1 VDEEQP
7 IIFDEDEVSPAEVY
21 WAKRDAREL
30 VSTLQDKEIGFFD
43 ALKRRGFV
51 RMWRYMWA
59 QYYGQ
64 DPNSIGGFESQ
75 MITVAGEDGELLN
88 FRLNEVRPLIKRQIQ
103 LVVGER
109 PAFQCQAINTDFQTL
124 GQVNICDS
132 IIEYVYREAHAERQE
147 WEVAESDSNYG
158 AGFGWVRWDADRGD
172 EVEVT
177 EQMPI
182 PADPYANPPI
192 PEGAMAPV
200 PTMKRAGAPTVT
212 VVHPW
217 EMIQEASSKSHLW
230 RMIRERASKWELI
243 AQYPETAEK
252 VRAMKGLD
260 EYVTEAL
267 FGFSDND
274 DESDE
279 LIVRH
284 FYHERCVAMPE
295 GRYIGFVGDVVLWD
309 TSCPVSKGLPIVEMC
324 SERFEGTSF
333 GYANGWEL
341 IASNQLTDQ
350 ITSDAA
356 SNLATFGRTV
366 IGVYDG
372 TKFDVDALANGHRVL
387 NIPAGAEPPVP
398 INFAGIPAAAQ
409 WMLEHLNQRRA
420 AISGIN
426 EAAQGNPEAQV
437 SSGSYLSLLHNIA
450 IESQAPRQ
458 TAFDMYRERMAN
470 LMLDLVRQRASAP
483 FLISIAGLDERP
495 YLKQFTA
502 DKLSGV
508 RRVIVKTANPMM
520 RSQAGRMDV
529 YNAVK
534 QIPNSND
541 RAAAIELIVSGNA
554 KNFAK
559 TERSEEM
566 AIAWENEQLAQGI
579 TVPIHESDDPY
590 KHWPRHKAEMNAR
603 REELLSNPDALEAFN
618 KHMKDH
624 ELFYAQMMSQEVCA
638 FLGIQPSPTMQM
650 MLQSQMQMQ
659 QMQMQAANTNQQAP
673 EGQMAGGQAT
683 QAGDATMQ
691 AGGAPTSTDPSAA
704 AGVEQP
710 DLPQPAQPPGSQ
722 SEAA

>member
-1 VDEEQP
+1 VDEP
-7 IIFDEDEVSPAEVY
+7 NSISFDDDEVSPVEVY

-30 VSTLQDKEIGFFD
+30 VSTLQDKEIEFFD
-43 ALKRRGFV
+43 ALKRRGFM

-64 DPNSIGGFESQ
+64 DPNAVGGFETQ

-88 FRLNEVRPLIKRQIQ
+88 FRLNEVRPLVRKQIQ

-109 PAFQCQAINTDFQTL
+109 PAFQCQAVNTDYATL

-158 AGFGWVRWDADRGD
+158 AGFGWVRWDPDRGD

-177 EQMPI
+177 EQVPI
-182 PADPYANPPI
+182 PANPYAQPPI
-192 PEGAMAPV
+192 PEGATAPMPV
-200 PTMKRAGAPTVT
+200 MKRAGAPTVT

-230 RMIRERASKWELI
+230 REIRERASKWELI
-243 AQYPETAEK
+243 ATYPELAEK
-252 VRAMKGLD
+252 IRGLKGLD
-260 EYVTEAL
+260 EWVTEAL
-267 FGFSDND
+267 FGFND
-274 DESDE
+274 AEDDSDE
-279 LIVRH
+279 LIVKH
-284 FYHERCVAMPE
+284 FYHERCVALPE
-295 GRYIGFVGDVVLWD
+295 GRYLGFVGDVVLWD

-341 IASNQLTDQ
+341 IASNQLSDQ
-350 ITSDAA
+350 ITSDMA

-387 NIPAGAEPPVP
+387 NIPAGASPPVP
-398 INFAGIPAAAQ
+398 INFSGIPAAAQ
-409 WMLEHLNQRRA
+409 WALEYLNQGRA
-420 AISGIN
+420 RISGIN

-450 IESQAPRQ
+450 IESQQPRQ

-483 FLISIAGLDERP
+483 FLVSIAGLDERP
-495 YLKQFTA
+495 YLRQFTA

-508 RRVIVKTANPMM
+508 KRVIVKTANPMM

-529 YNAVK
+529 FNAVK

-541 RAAAIELIVSGNA
+541 RAAAIELVVSGNA

-559 TERSEEM
+559 TERSEDM

-579 TVPIHESDDPY
+579 KVPIHKSDDPY
-590 KHWPRHKAEMNAR
+590 KHWPKHKADLNAR
-603 REELLSNPDALEAFN
+603 REELLSNPSALEAFN
-618 KHMKDH
+618 QHMEDH
-624 ELFYAQMMSQEVCA
+624 EIFFTQMLSPDVCA
-638 FLGIQPSPTMQM
+638 LMGIQPSPTMQM
-650 MLQSQMQMQ
+650 QFQASAQMLQMQ
-659 QMQMQAANTNQQAP
+659 QQQAANTNQQAP
-673 EGQMAGGQAT
+673 EGAMASGQGT
-683 QAGDATMQ
+683 QAADEMQ
-691 AGGAPTSTDPSAA
+691 AGAPPPSDPGAA
-704 AGVEQP
+704 AGVDQP
-710 DLPQPAQPPGSQ
+710 NLPQPAEPPGSQ